1 MKGKVQYGLHCV
13 LQFALFSCAVF
24 LGLNTGAVEVNQLVF
39 KTVHVT
45 AITGAKD
52 SNTKPEQV
60 TGYIQTLQ
68 TCGVNARYIEVSNAT
83 HEAGI
88 LGAAHLR
95 QVVQNHLQ
103 RQ

>member
-1 MKGKVQYGLHCV
+1 MSPH
-13 LQFALFSCAVF
+13 
-24 LGLNTGAVEVNQLVF
+24 EVADKVF

-68 TCGVNARYIEVSNAT
+68 ARGVKARYIEVPHAT

-88 LGAAHLR
+88 LELHNCVKWFKAFTTPINVSYHKPYEKSGYSRRICCLHCY
-95 QVVQNHLQ
+95 
-103 RQ
+103 